1 MITKSY
7 TIQLDGTVTLDR
19 FASAIDAWRT
29 ALVDISKEVGQ
40 QHVLGIYIEDLV
52 AGSALVTSSVT
63 FDAEESAI
71 QFTSR
76 FTKVGSRARGENV
89 VDFPRSLEKA
99 SSLLRSVAAIDPAG
113 LTLASEVA
121 DILIIPLDDPLT
133 RLIDIGAPNVTS
145 PSVETYG
152 AIRGKLQSVSS
163 RSGLKVVLY
172 DELFDK
178 AVRCSLTKEQHETV
192 RELWDKHVIVEGL
205 VRRDRITGR
214 PLSISNIW
222 NIRDDERDSKS
233 LAWLNA
239 YGVLADVEPDIPSE
253 ENIRKI
259 RNG

>member
-19 FASAIDAWRT
+19 FTSAIDAWRT

-63 FDAEESAI
+63 FDAEESAM

-76 FTKVGSRARGENV
+76 FTEVGSRARGENV

-121 DILIIPLDDPLT
+121 DILIIPMDDPST
-133 RLIDIGAPNVTS
+133 GSIAIGETGASS

-152 AIRGKLQSVSS
+152 AIRGRLQSVSS
-163 RSGLKVVLY
+163 RSGLKLVLY
-172 DELFDK
+172 DDFFDK
-178 AVRCSLTKEQHETV
+178 GVRCSLTKEQHETV

-222 NIRDDERDSKS
+222 NIQEDERNPNS

-239 YGVLADVEPDIPSE
+239 YGVLAGVEAEIPSE
-253 ENIRKI
+253 ENIRKV